1 MKKLFFILNLTLAFQ
16 LFAEEREIDY
26 ASYIDII
33 NADPL
38 WTKDVGGIVDTFA
51 YEVGNCDEI
60 ERLTVKIKD
69 PGENANTD
77 KYIQALQNKMNTYI
91 KKYFKN
97 LSDYEATG
105 VCHLGDQYFF
115 LLKKSHWWRDSWIAR
130 QVITYTGTSSKDMQV
145 EFSRSL
151 YGSSNNE
158 KHKLDKWYD
167 YDERKKHVVNICN
180 IIKQNLGKERVI
192 RECR

>member
-91 KKYFKN
+91 K
-97 LSDYEATG
+97 ST
-105 VCHLGDQYFF
+105 
-115 LLKKSHWWRDSWIAR
+115 LKIYQTMKL
-130 QVITYTGTSSKDMQV
+130 QGCVI
-145 EFSRSL
+145 
-151 YGSSNNE
+151 
-158 KHKLDKWYD
+158 
-167 YDERKKHVVNICN
+167 
-180 IIKQNLGKERVI
+180 
-192 RECR
+192 